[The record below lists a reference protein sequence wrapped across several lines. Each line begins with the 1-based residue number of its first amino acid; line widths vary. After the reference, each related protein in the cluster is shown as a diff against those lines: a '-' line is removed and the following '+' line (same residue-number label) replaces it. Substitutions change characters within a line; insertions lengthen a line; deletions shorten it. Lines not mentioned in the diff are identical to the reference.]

1 MKLLFLLYCFFV
13 YYLTFP
19 LFLERFKMHKHNYS
33 IYVHPKSI
41 LVGEILFFLS
51 TPILIL
57 VQIITDAV
65 ERFYVGRK

>member
-1 MKLLFLLYCFFV
+1 MKLLFLLYCFSV

-19 LFLERFKMHKHNYS
+19 LFLERFKIYKHNYS

-41 LVGEILFFLS
+41 LVGEIIFFLGM
-51 TPILIL
+51 PILIML
-57 VQIITDAV
+57 QIITDAV